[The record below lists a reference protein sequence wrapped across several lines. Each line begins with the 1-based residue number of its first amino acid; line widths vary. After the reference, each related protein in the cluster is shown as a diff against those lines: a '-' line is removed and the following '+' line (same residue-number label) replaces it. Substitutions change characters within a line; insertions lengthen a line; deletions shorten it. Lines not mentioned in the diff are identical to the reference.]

1 MIVLSSSTSVKLM
14 VKMAT
19 SYALILT
26 IFGKHYFEDLHSY
39 LAFLLN
45 KYIVRI
51 VRAEKQNI
59 SEMF

>member
-1 MIVLSSSTSVKLM
+1 MHTNRM
-14 VKMAT
+14 VMAT